1 MSHPYKDFSQK
12 CFWEHGVSTRAWSDI
27 FKDEEPKFKIAPTEV
42 ICTGGSCFAQRISE
56 FIQSCRFKFGQ
67 FEPPHPL
74 LSKDDAINLGY
85 GQFSARYGNLYT
97 ARQLRQLIDESFGV
111 IPQRNCFGGHR
122 DGGVVDLLRPSIN
135 RHHRFQCEAEAEADR
150 SFHLNRVRALFL
162 ETDVYIFTLGL
173 TESWIDTEGN
183 AYGVHPAVVTKT
195 EMPFPVEKI
204 NFDYIET
211 YNDLVHAISFL
222 RSINS
227 KIKFILTVSPVGLAA
242 THQSRHV
249 LLSTSYSKSVLRAV
263 AGRLVD
269 ISPFVDYFP
278 SYELFSL
285 AQSFGQFLASD
296 LRDVSPRGV
305 LVTMQLFVKMFFA
318 SQPDHCVDFP
328 TNSPSASSGELSPRV
343 ANFVD
348 VECDEIMNLLESG
361 NKAK

>member
-1 MSHPYKDFSQK
+1 MSHPYQGFAQK
-12 CFWEHGVSTRAWSDI
+12 CFWEHAVSIRAWPDI

-56 FIQSCRFKFGQ
+56 FIQSCKFKFGQ

-74 LSKDDAINLGY
+74 LCKDDAINLGY

-122 DGGVVDLLRPSIN
+122 DGGVIDLLRPAIN
-135 RHHRFQCEAEAEADR
+135 RHHRFECAAEAEADR
-150 SFHLNRVRALFL
+150 SFHLSRVRALFL

-173 TESWIDTEGN
+173 TESWIDSDGN
-183 AYGVHPAVVTKT
+183 AYGVHPAVVMKA
-195 EMPFPVEKI
+195 EEPFTVEKI

-211 YNDLVHAISFL
+211 YNDLAHTISFL
-222 RSINS
+222 RSINP

-242 THQSRHV
+242 THQSRHI

-263 AGRLVD
+263 AGRIFD
-269 ISPFVDYFP
+269 ILPFVDYFP

-296 LRDVSPRGV
+296 LRDVSPRGI

-318 SQPDHCVDFP
+318 NQPDQFVDFP
-328 TNSPSASSGELSPRV
+328 PVSQPTGAKEPRQDIAS
-343 ANFVD
+343 FVD
-348 VECDEIMNLLESG
+348 VECDEIMNLFRSE
-361 NKAK
+361 NITI